1 MQLTLIE
8 IIGLMGGTSG
18 LTAFI
23 QYLLT
28 ANIQRKKESALAN
41 QEQQK
46 GVQERANSVEKSQEI
61 YDKLTDRVYKELNA
75 MQLKINDLERLVGL
89 YKQQCSKCANNKL

>member
-28 ANIQRKKESALAN
+28 ANIQRKKESALAI

-46 GVQERANSVEKSQEI
+46 GVQERANSVEKTQEI
-61 YDKLTDRVYKELNA
+61 YDKLTERLNNELDA
-75 MQLKINDLERLVGL
+75 MERKINDLERLVGL

>member
-28 ANIQRKKESALAN
+28 ANIQRKKENALAI

-46 GVQERANSVEKSQEI
+46 GVQERANSVEKTQEI
-61 YDKLTDRVYKELNA
+61 YDKLTERVNKELEDVYKKISELE
-75 MQLKINDLERLVGL
+75 KLVDL
-89 YKQQCSKCANNKL
+89 YKKKCSNCANNRL